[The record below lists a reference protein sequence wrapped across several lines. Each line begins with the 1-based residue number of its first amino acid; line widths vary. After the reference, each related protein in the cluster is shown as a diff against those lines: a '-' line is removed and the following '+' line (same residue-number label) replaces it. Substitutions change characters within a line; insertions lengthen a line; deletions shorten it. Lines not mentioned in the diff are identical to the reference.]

1 MLQSAT
7 MYDIASW
14 LRAQVPLSTDPD
26 RLERLAR
33 EAERQAAL
41 QSNIATIVK
50 KRTPSSGCPGTTL
63 RVWKARS
70 SQQRQRLEDTKSQR
84 LARCPAR

>member
-41 QSNIATIVK
+41 QSNIETIVK
-50 KRTPSSGCPGTTL
+50 KRTPGKRLPENIPSSVEG
-63 RVWKARS
+63 
-70 SQQRQRLEDTKSQR
+70 
-84 LARCPAR
+84 

>member
-1 MLQSAT
+1 

-41 QSNIATIVK
+41 QSNICDHRKETNPK
-50 KRTPSSGCPGTTL
+50 
-63 RVWKARS
+63 
-70 SQQRQRLEDTKSQR
+70 
-84 LARCPAR
+84 